1 MASPPESISDAEFFD
16 TLIHLPKRK
25 CIQKRSR
32 SYVLSTESTKG
43 NTLITISQTIE
54 GLEQKIQINS
64 ASLACF
70 LKDLVDIS
78 VIAYRKNLIDH
89 ATSSSKQT

>member
-25 CIQKRSR
+25 GIQKRSR
-32 SYVLSTESTKG
+32 SYVLGTETAKG
-43 NTLITISQTIE
+43 NTLIIISQTLE
-54 GLEQKIQINS
+54 GLEQRVQINT
-64 ASLACF
+64 ASLPSF

-78 VIAYRKNLIDH
+78 VTAYRKTLVEH
-89 ATSSSKQT
+89 AGSSSKPT